1 VFKSPLVAAF
11 LLSCPI
17 TVTHTHT
24 HTHKNKMSFAT
35 TPALKNIAIVGAS
48 GNIGHYIT
56 SALVSKSHFHITA
69 LTRIDSTATF
79 PPTITVSRVDYAD
92 QASLVAALRN
102 QDALII
108 TLSVFAPSAQESLIR
123 AAALAGVPWILP
135 NEFGMYN
142 SEAAQ
147 NETIGPGKTQARELI
162 EALGVSSW
170 IGVTCGFWYEF
181 SVSGGTE
188 FFGID
193 VLNREAVLFVD
204 GEGEGGELRQNTST
218 WTLVG
223 RAVAN
228 LLSLLLSVAGGGGG
242 GESKGQGPTLQQYRN
257 RMLFIS
263 SFAPTQREM
272 LASVMRVTGTREEEW
287 KISRVDARE
296 RLETARREKEE
307 GSLKAFRRHMYM
319 RYFVDEE
326 GLFEKTHGLSNAA
339 LGLPLVEDLDEA
351 TRRAVELAKS
361 DYWSR
366 VYQS

>member
-1 VFKSPLVAAF
+1 
-11 LLSCPI
+11 
-17 TVTHTHT
+17 
-24 HTHKNKMSFAT
+24 MSSS
-35 TPALKNIAIVGAS
+35 TPSLKNIAIVGAS

-56 SALVSKSHFHITA
+56 SALIAKSHFNITA
-69 LTRIDSTATF
+69 LTRTDSTATF
-79 PPTITVSRVDYAD
+79 PPNITVWRVDYAD
-92 QASLVAALRN
+92 QASLVAALQN

-108 TLSVFAPSAQESLIR
+108 TLSVFATSAQESLIR
-123 AAALAGVPWILP
+123 AAAVAGVPWILP

-162 EALGVSSW
+162 EALGASSW

-181 SVSGGTE
+181 SLSGGTE

-193 VLNREAVLFVD
+193 VLKKEAVLFVD
-204 GEGEGGELRQNTST
+204 GDGNTELRQNTST
-218 WTLVG
+218 WAQVG

-228 LLSLLLSVAGGGGG
+228 LLSLPLSAT
-242 GESKGQGPTLQQYRN
+242 GEGQGGPTLQQYHN

-263 SFAPTQREM
+263 SFAITQREM

-287 KISRVDARE
+287 KISHVDARE
-296 RLETARREKEE
+296 RLEAARKEKEE
-307 GSLKAFRRHMYM
+307 GSLKAFRRHLYM
-319 RYFVDEE
+319 RYFVDDE
-326 GLFEKTHGLSNAA
+326 GLFEKTHGLSNAE

-351 TRRAVELAKS
+351 TKQAVELAKS

-366 VYQS
+366 AYQS